1 MLLSQLVH
9 YRTQLDRL
17 SPKDTAEVVRDHAGP
32 SLHWVES
39 NDIQYSAL
47 TKKLRSSYEKIN
59 RAYNDYDEAVSKIQT
74 QIQRDIDALEPRY
87 FAESYRLYDEDFVND
102 SADYILARKF
112 NLFPD
117 IVEYLHAR
125 IKVHGDW
132 RHAGM
137 IIRPGNES
145 WIEHLVACDPL
156 YLIDQS
162 TELLIPA
169 MNRFNEQYQNRLR
182 SYSVRESTVDPM
194 LDRIPNGQFGYCL
207 VYNFFNYKPF
217 DLLKCY
223 LTEIFEKLHAG
234 GTLAFTFNNCD
245 RRGGVELVE
254 RSFMCY
260 TPGNL
265 VTALCE
271 NIGFEIVE
279 QCQLDDACAWIELRK
294 PGVFQTL
301 RGGQSLARVVAKS
314 K

>member
-17 SPKDTAEVVRDHAGP
+17 SPKDTEEVVRTHAGP
-32 SLHWVES
+32 SLHWIENS
-39 NDIQYSAL
+39 GIQYSAL
-47 TKKLRSSYEKIN
+47 TKTIKSGYEKIH
-59 RAYNDYDEAVSKIQT
+59 RAYVDYDESINKVRA
-74 QIQRDIDALEPRY
+74 QIQRDIDSLEPRY
-87 FAESYRLYDEDFVND
+87 FAESYRLYDEEFIND
-102 SADYILARKF
+102 STDYILARSF

-117 IVEYLHAR
+117 VVEYLHAR
-125 IKVHGDW
+125 IKTHGDW
-132 RHAGM
+132 RQAGM
-137 IIRPGNES
+137 IIRPGKED

-162 TELLIPA
+162 SELMLPA
-169 MNRFNEQYQNRLR
+169 ISRFNEQYQNRLR
-182 SYSVRESTVDPM
+182 SYSIRESTVDPI
-194 LDRIPNGQFGYCL
+194 LDRIPNGQFGFCL
-207 VYNFFNYKPF
+207 AYNFFNYKPF
-217 DLLKCY
+217 DLLRCY
-223 LTEIFEKLHAG
+223 LLEIYEKLRPG
-234 GTLAFTFNNCD
+234 GVLAFTFNNCD

-254 RSFMCY
+254 RFFMCY

-279 QCQLDDACAWIELRK
+279 QRQLDDACAWIEIRK
-294 PGVFQTL
+294 PGEFQTL

>member
-17 SPKDTAEVVRDHAGP
+17 SPQDTAEVVRDHAGP
-32 SLHWVES
+32 ILHWIEDS
-39 NDIQYSAL
+39 DIQYSAL
-47 TKKLRSSYEKIN
+47 TKKIRSGYEKIHQ
-59 RAYNDYDEAVSKIQT
+59 AYKAYDESIAKIRVN
-74 QIQRDIDALEPRY
+74 IQRDIDALEPRY
-87 FAESYRLYDEDFVND
+87 FAESYRLYDEEFVHD

-112 NLFPD
+112 DLSAE
-117 IVEYLHAR
+117 ITEYLHAR
-125 IKVHGDW
+125 IKTYGDW
-132 RHAGM
+132 RQAGM
-137 IIRPGNES
+137 IIRPGKEP

-156 YLIDQS
+156 YLIDQTS
-162 TELLIPA
+162 ELLIPPLA
-169 MNRFNEQYQNRLR
+169 RFNDQYQNRLR
-182 SYSVRESTVDPM
+182 SYSVRESTTDPI
-194 LDRIPNGQFGYCL
+194 LTRIPDGQFGFCL
-207 VYNFFNYKPF
+207 AYNFFNYKPF
-217 DLLKCY
+217 DVIKCY
-223 LTEIFEKLHAG
+223 LTEIFDKLHPG

-271 NIGFEIVE
+271 NIGFEITE
-279 QCQLDDACAWIELRK
+279 QRQLDDACTWIELRR
-294 PGVFQTL
+294 PGEFQTL

>member
-17 SPKDTAEVVRDHAGP
+17 SPQDTDGVVRGHAGP
-32 SLHWVES
+32 SLHWVKD
-39 NDIQYSAL
+39 NDIQYPAL
-47 TKKLRSSYEKIN
+47 TKKIQAGYEKIHQ
-59 RAYNDYDEAVSKIQT
+59 AYTSYDDTITKIQA
-74 QIQRDIDALEPRY
+74 QVQRDIDALEPKY
-87 FAESYRLYDEDFVND
+87 FAESYRLYEEDFAND
-102 SADYILARKF
+102 SADYILDRKL
-112 NLFPD
+112 NLFAD
-117 IVEYLHAR
+117 IQEYLHAR

-137 IIRPGNES
+137 IIRPGRES

-156 YLIDQS
+156 YLVDES
-162 TELLIPA
+162 SELILPA
-169 MNRFNEQYQNRLR
+169 ISRFNEQYQNRLR
-182 SYSVRESTVDPM
+182 SYSVRESTSDPM
-194 LDRIPNGQFGYCL
+194 LSRIPNGQFGFCL
-207 VYNFFNYKPF
+207 AYNFFNYKPF
-217 DLLKCY
+217 DILRCY
-223 LTEIFEKLHAG
+223 LTEIFAKLHPG
-234 GTLAFTFNNCD
+234 GILAFTFNNCD

-271 NIGFEIVE
+271 KIGFEITE
-279 QCQLDDACAWIELRK
+279 RCQLDDACTWIEVRK
-294 PGVFQTL
+294 PGEFQTL